1 MNVIQEHTTV
11 TLTHTVQTLKVPST
25 VRVNM
30 VTLVMESRVL
40 VSKLNYSRNLNCV
53 FDLTFCFNFFEDITE
68 CDERSLAPHHA
79 NYSHNCHDDANCT
92 NTKGSFYCSCH
103 VGYSG
108 DGVICTGIVS
118 LHLNNLQYRECWRRI
133 IVKNCPLPSF
143 PLRLGRA

>member
-1 MNVIQEHTTV
+1 MNVILEHTIV
-11 TLTHTVQTLKVPST
+11 TLTQTVQTLKVPST

-30 VTLVMESRVL
+30 VTLVMEPRVL

-79 NYSHNCHDDANCT
+79 NYSHNCHEDANCT

-118 LHLNNLQYRECWRRI
+118 LHLNNLQYRELLEKDHFEKLS
-133 IVKNCPLPSF
+133 VAFVST
-143 PLRLGRA
+143 